1 MLPLPHRRY
10 RSLAPLYYRGA
21 HAGLIVY
28 DITSVDSFQG
38 AKSWATELK
47 RKGEADCVL
56 ALVGSKVDLES
67 DRQVDRDEAAEY
79 ARSQGLLFA
88 EVSSKTGAGV
98 QDIFVRLGMCTGLS
112 AAPLPPHPPRSYML
126 THALLLPTSTHS
138 KGSPAQQQCSRR

>member
-1 MLPLPHRRY
+1 M
-10 RSLAPLYYRGA
+10 
-21 HAGLIVY
+21 Y

-67 DRQVDRDEAAEY
+67 ERQVDRDEAAEY
-79 ARSQGLLFA
+79 ARGQGLLFA

-98 QDIFVRLGMCTGLS
+98 QDIFVRLGMCSELS
-112 AAPLPPHPPRSYML
+112 TAPLPATRSPSHTWHYP
-126 THALLLPTSTHS
+126 LLPTAKALPRNNNAADDSLVTMDADGP
-138 KGSPAQQQCSRR
+138 KKKKCC